1 MLLSIL
7 LVFKIL
13 SRSGTSY
20 VSENI
25 VVVLEKVKHGIT
37 KMLKVRAQFLYSFMK
52 QNAKLDKLNDQN

>member
-13 SRSGTSY
+13 SRSGTNY

-37 KMLKVRAQFLYSFMK
+37 KMLKVRGQFLYSFMM
-52 QNAKLDKLNDQN
+52 QNTKLDKLNDQN